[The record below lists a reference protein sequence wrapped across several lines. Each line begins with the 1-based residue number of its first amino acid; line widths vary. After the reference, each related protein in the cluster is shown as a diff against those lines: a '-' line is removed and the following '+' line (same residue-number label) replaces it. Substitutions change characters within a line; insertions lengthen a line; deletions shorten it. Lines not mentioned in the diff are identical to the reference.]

1 MIKNNEFLNTEITL
15 NIDQICFL
23 EKPRQEED
31 VPGIRNR
38 LAKGTKTMKV
48 SELITHIERGGSFT
62 PAAMKGRDGASWQ
75 SQQIIV
81 ADIDNTEPEL
91 GEDGKPI
98 KGKKKPLDSPLL
110 SDEALRVCRE
120 HGIQISF
127 MYHTFSNSP
136 EVERYRAVCILDRPV
151 DSVDEGV
158 DLTARLSEIMDAA
171 APGALDFSMADA
183 ARLIY
188 GSTKGSVFSVSG
200 FTSIDS
206 LRALP
211 KSSKVNSSTQQ
222 PAGVL
227 RNVQE
232 LLLPS
237 SSSLEYIELNTSC
250 TWFKDF
256 VEKHNIPVLRTVEKA
271 DRMIYGVVC
280 PWSDQHSED
289 TGILQSA
296 VLIEADGKLRYVCQH
311 SHCKDKG
318 WKDFRAFYETTDK
331 DPAQSQEKKQDVKLE
346 ADLPKVVAVEDIQES
361 EAAWLIDDVMP
372 QGQISIWGGDGGSGK
387 GFVTCDTIAGLTT
400 GKTCLLDMQI
410 PRYGF
415 EDYSNVH
422 VREPK
427 TVMYLSGEDSFEVTL
442 RRRLRKAGADMKRVL
457 TMDFSSQLDAGISTD
472 SPALEKVID
481 LYRPDLLVIDPLES
495 FLGERVKMAERNS
508 MRQAMKPLLK
518 YGEQYGLTTLIIAH
532 SNKGKSVWGRK
543 RLADS
548 SDLWDIA
555 RSVFLL
561 GRTPDKHRYISHE
574 KSNYSP
580 LQKTIIFDITPD
592 ETVAFVDYSELTD
605 REFVLAETWDNQGKS
620 TRTDAK
626 EFILDTLKQAADP
639 VPVKEL
645 DELGDA
651 VGISAT
657 TMKRAKTELKKDGKV
672 KFTCEG
678 FGKDKK
684 YYITLA

>member
-1 MIKNNEFLNTEITL
+1 MIKNNAFLNSEITL
-15 NIDQICFL
+15 NVDEICFL
-23 EKPRQEED
+23 EKPRQKED
-31 VPGIRNR
+31 VPGIRKR
-38 LAKGTKTMKV
+38 LGKGTRKMKV
-48 SELITHIERGGSFT
+48 SELIAHIERGGSFT
-62 PAAMKGRDGASWQ
+62 PAAMSSTNGASWQ

-81 ADIDNTEPEL
+81 ADVDNTEPVLDEK
-91 GEDGKPI
+91 GNAI
-98 KGKKKPLDSPLL
+98 KGKKKPVDNPLL
-110 SDEALRVCRE
+110 SNTAFQICMDN
-120 HGIQISF
+120 GIQPSF
-127 MYHTFSNSP
+127 MYHTFSNAP
-136 EVERYRAVCILDRPV
+136 ELERYRVVLVLDRPV
-151 DSVDEGV
+151 ESAAEGV
-158 DLTARLSEIMDAA
+158 ELTARFSELLDAT
-171 APGALDFSMADA
+171 APGALDFTMADA

-188 GSTKGSVFSVSG
+188 GSTKESVFHVCG

-206 LRALP
+206 LRNLP
-211 KSSKVNSSTQQ
+211 KSNKAAATLQQ
-222 PAGVL
+222 ADAVI
-227 RNVQE
+227 RNIQGFQM
-232 LLLPS
+232 PS
-237 SSSLEYIELNTSC
+237 LTGLEYIQLNNSC
-250 TWFKDF
+250 RWLGAFA
-256 VEKHNIPVLRTVEKA
+256 EKHNIPILQTVEKT
-271 DRMIYGVVC
+271 DGTMIYGVIC
-280 PWSDQHSED
+280 PWETKHSDD
-289 TGILQSA
+289 TGDLQSA
-296 VLIEADGKLRYVCQH
+296 ILIRTNGVIQYVCQH
-311 SHCKDKG
+311 AHCNDKR
-318 WKDFRAFYETTDK
+318 WTDYRAFYEKNNQGADTDRQNQL
-331 DPAQSQEKKQDVKLE
+331 DIE
-346 ADLPKVVAVEDIQES
+346 LPKVVTVEDIQES

-387 GFVTCDTIAGLTT
+387 GFLTCDTIAGLTT
-400 GKTCLLDMQI
+400 GRTCLMDMQV
-410 PRYGF
+410 PRHGF
-415 EDYSNVH
+415 DDFSDLP
-422 VREPK
+422 VRDPK

-574 KSNYSP
+574 KSNYAP

-605 REFVLAETWDNQGKS
+605 REFVLADTWDNQGKS

-626 EFILDTLKQAADP
+626 EFIVDTLQQANDP
-639 VPVKEL
+639 IPVKEL

-651 VGISAT
+651 IGISGT

-678 FGKDKK
+678 FGKEKK
-684 YYITLA
+684 YYISLA

>member
-62 PAAMKGRDGASWQ
+62 PAAMKSRDGASWQ

-98 KGKKKPLDSPLL
+98 KGKKKPLDNPLL

-200 FTSIDS
+200 FTSIES

-211 KSSKVNSSTQQ
+211 KSSKANSSTQQ
-222 PAGVL
+222 PARVL

-232 LLLPS
+232 LVLPS

-318 WKDFRAFYETTDK
+318 WKDFRAFYEKADK
-331 DPAQSQEKKQDVKLE
+331 SDSEQQKKLDVKLD
-346 ADLPKVVAVEDIQES
+346 ANLPKVVTVDDIQES

-387 GFVTCDTIAGLTT
+387 GFLTCDTIAGLTT
-400 GKTCLLDMQI
+400 GKTCLLDMQV

-415 EDYSNVH
+415 EDYSDVH

-684 YYITLA
+684 YYITIA

>member
-1 MIKNNEFLNTEITL
+1 MINNNEFLNSEIEL

-23 EKPRQEED
+23 EKPRQAED
-31 VPGIRNR
+31 APGIRVR
-38 LAKGTKTMKV
+38 CGKGRTKIKV
-48 SELITHIERGGSFT
+48 KELIKHIERGGTFT
-62 PAAMKGRDGASWQ
+62 PAAMNGQDGASWV
-75 SQQIIV
+75 SQQVVV
-81 ADIDNTEPEL
+81 ADIDNTEAVL

-98 KGKKKPLDSPLL
+98 KGKTKPIDKPLS
-110 SDEALRVCRE
+110 SDTALKVCEE
-120 HGIQISF
+120 HGIYPSF
-127 MYHTFSNSP
+127 MYHTFSNTP
-136 EVERYRAVCILDRPV
+136 ELERSRVVCILDKPV
-151 DSVDEGV
+151 ESVDEGV
-158 DLTARLSEIMDAA
+158 ELTARLTELLDAA
-171 APGALDFSMADA
+171 APGALDFKIPDA

-188 GSTKGSVFSVSG
+188 GSTKGSVFNVRG
-200 FTSIDS
+200 FTSIES

-211 KSSKVNSSTQQ
+211 KSSKVTSSTSQ
-222 PAGVL
+222 PARVL

-232 LLLPS
+232 FVLPS
-237 SSSLEYIELNTSC
+237 PTSLEYIELNMSC
-250 TWFKDF
+250 TWFKEF

-289 TGILQSA
+289 TGVLQSA
-296 VLIEADGKLRYVCQH
+296 VLIETDGKLRYVCQH

-318 WKDFRAFYETTDK
+318 WKDFRAFYEKADK
-331 DPAQSQEKKQDVKLE
+331 DPAPGQGKKLDVKLD
-346 ADLPKVVAVEDIQES
+346 ANLPKVITVEDIQES

-387 GFVTCDTIAGLTT
+387 GFLTCDTIAGLTT
-400 GKTCLLDMQI
+400 GRTCLMDMQV

-415 EDYSNVH
+415 DDFSNVPI
-422 VREPK
+422 RDPK

-472 SPALEKVID
+472 SPALEQVIEQ
-481 LYRPDLLVIDPLES
+481 YRPDLLVIDPLES

-605 REFVLAETWDNQGKS
+605 REYVLAESWDNQGKS

-626 EFILDTLKQAADP
+626 EFIIDTLQQTTDP

-651 VGISAT
+651 VGISGT

-684 YYITLA
+684 YYISLA